1 MAAKMATIVGNVT
14 GPQQRHHPYNMPP
27 LVEKI
32 NGFPLKVKSFRNTA
46 TLQKLKEGGGAST
59 TPPLTLAAL
68 WGYEFACS
76 LKKK

>member
-46 TLQKLKEGGGAST
+46 TLQKLKEGGGGG
-59 TPPLTLAAL
+59 PPPPPPPSPLPHCGGMNLHVL
-68 WGYEFACS
+68 
-76 LKKK
+76 